1 MAALDQL
8 MYGTDLDVWGGSDMD
23 LFMPGGYNG
32 SGVGIDYDP
41 WGGISIGGSG
51 TGGGVYIPI
60 GGGGT
65 ARERAVQ
72 LVNASEYTLQQ
83 NILDLNQGR
92 ISRAEAISN
101 FDLEWSRLVSLLQ
114 QLGAEGTRAIADRQR
129 GGKFDWFAAYRPQE
143 SGTGAGTGL
152 GGIFN
157 GGTGGVNLAGVTTG
171 GGNQLFLVLVM
182 GLVAY
187 LLFKR

>member
-1 MAALDQL
+1 MMLLWGEDDTMEL
-8 MYGTDLDVWGGSDMD
+8 GGS
-23 LFMPGGYNG
+23 FMPGGYPDTIGGG
-32 SGVGIDYDP
+32 SFDP
-41 WGGISIGGSG
+41 WGGVTVGG
-51 TGGGVYIPI
+51 TGTNGGVYIPV

-83 NILDLNQGR
+83 NVLDLNQGR
-92 ISRAEAISN
+92 ISRTEAIAT
-101 FDLEWSRLVSLLQ
+101 FDAEWLRLTGLLQ

-152 GGIFN
+152 GSVFN
-157 GGTGGVNLAGVTTG
+157 GGTTTG
-171 GGNQLFLVLVM
+171 GGLRISTVAPNQWFLLLAV
-182 GLVAY
+182 GLVAW
-187 LLFKR
+187 LIFKR